1 MLMGRRGP
9 TSCEEELKN
18 ISNNIQWQHCCENTA
33 YEKKIF
39 KHHLE
44 STIVYEAHLINE
56 NIKTTYY
63 VTT

>member
-1 MLMGRRGP
+1 MVRLHVRKSLKISLIISSGNTVVRTLLM
-9 TSCEEELKN
+9 K
-18 ISNNIQWQHCCENTA
+18 
-33 YEKKIF
+33 KKIF

-44 STIVYEAHLINE
+44 STIVYEAHMINE